1 VNNGAFLA
9 VMLAGGFVLYLAANN
24 RLAVY
29 LGMLMG
35 GGAAP
40 ATGSPGGG
48 GGSPATTTPPV
59 PAPVVGGSAG
69 LG

>member
-1 VNNGAFLA
+1 MNNGAFLA

-40 ATGSPGGG
+40 TTSPPAAGGG
-48 GGSPATTTPPV
+48 TPATTTA
-59 PAPVVGGSAG
+59 PALLPGAGQGAG